1 MLKLPPTT
9 NVPWK
14 PDVITQSI
22 DQVAKARP
30 EALVEYLRLL
40 VLHLD
45 AMYSDIASTANKNA
59 QDAWDDMRVSLASAK
74 IPAAN
79 FPDWVKIKD
88 DGAGSVGIYGYA
100 FADGEYAFL
109 TTQISHRYKEGTLV
123 YPHIHFMTTTN
134 VSPADNFGIGLEYAW
149 MNVGDTLSATT
160 LVTQVVSTGVNSS
173 YKEQK
178 VNIPPA
184 GIDGTG
190 KKISSMFLCRLYRYA
205 ASVDNYA
212 GDVIITDF
220 DLHYQTDGLGSTN
233 VTSK

>member
-22 DQVAKARP
+22 EQVAKARP

-45 AMYSDIASTANKNA
+45 SMYGDIAATANKNA
-59 QDAWDDMRVSLASAK
+59 QDAWDDMRVSLSSAK
-74 IPAAN
+74 VPAAN
-79 FPDWVKIKD
+79 FPDWIKIKD
-88 DGAGSVGIYGYA
+88 NGAGSTGIYGYG
-100 FADGEYAFL
+100 FADGEYVFI
-109 TTQISHRYKEGTLV
+109 TTQLSHRYKEGTTI

-134 VSPADNFGIGLEYAW
+134 VSPADNFGIGIEYAW
-149 MNVGDTLSATT
+149 VNVGSTISTT
-160 LVTQVVSTGVNSS
+160 SIVTQVISTGVNSS
-173 YKEQK
+173 YMEQK
-178 VNIPPA
+178 ANIGA
-184 GIDGTG
+184 GLSGTG
-190 KKISSMFLCRLYRYA
+190 KLISSTFLCRLYRYA

-233 VTSK
+233 ITSK